1 MAVKKNGAPAL
12 DVNAHALAAGL
23 AKALKD
29 FPDDVAVAAQS
40 AESSRN
46 AAGALELVN
55 AEPWPPM
62 QTRDVK

>member
-1 MAVKKNGAPAL
+1 MAAKKASGSISE
-12 DVNAHALAAGL
+12 VEQLARVAGL
-23 AKALKD
+23 TKALKD

-40 AESSRN
+40 AESSRK

-62 QTRDVK
+62 QTRNVK